1 MPKLITAGL
10 GLLLALPACD
20 TQDAGAGAPQATQ
33 TTAAAPQ
40 QTAAAAATTQASGLT
55 DDAVVAS
62 WDGGNVTYGDLKN
75 QIGSH
80 LIQMEVEYLTNRYQT
95 ESQAA
100 DQLLTQKLIE
110 AEAEKRGISPDDL
123 VKAEVEDKTE
133 PPTEDE
139 IQEIYQAMQRQL
151 RGRPL
156 EEVRGPITQQ
166 ALQRKQ
172 QQRFSEWVAQL
183 KEATGAKVTVPFPD
197 LPRLDVSVDDDPMIG
212 NKDAPVTIVQ
222 FAEYQCPY
230 CGRAN
235 DTMERILKDYDGKVR
250 MVFRDFPLSFH
261 DRAIPAAIAANCA
274 DKQGK
279 YWEMHDRLMS
289 NQRALTD
296 SDLESYAK
304 DAGLD
309 LAAWN
314 ECRQDPAIAAEI
326 NADME
331 AGAALGV
338 SGTPAFFVN
347 GIMLSGALPYDMFAQ
362 IIDKELGEG

>member
-1 MPKLITAGL
+1 MTKTITAGL
-10 GLLLALPACD
+10 GLILALSACNEQESTD
-20 TQDAGAGAPQATQ
+20 RGAETTQAST
-33 TTAAAPQ
+33 APQ
-40 QTAAAAATTQASGLT
+40 QTAAAAATTNGSGMT

-62 WDGGNVTYGDLKN
+62 WNGGSVTYGDLKAE
-75 QIGSH
+75 IGAH

-100 DQLLTQKLIE
+100 DQLLTQKVIE
-110 AEAEKRGISPDDL
+110 AEADKRGISADDL

-156 EEVRGPITQQ
+156 EEVRDPITQQ

-172 QQRFSEWVAQL
+172 QMRFSEWVGQL
-183 KEATGAKVTVPFPD
+183 KEAAGAKVSVPFPD
-197 LPRLDVSVDDDPMIG
+197 LPRVDVSVDDDPMMG
-212 NKDAPVTIVQ
+212 NKDATVTIVQ

-230 CGRAN
+230 CGKAN
-235 DTMERILKDYDGKVR
+235 ATMDKIMKDYDGKVR

-279 YWEMHDRLMS
+279 YWEMHDQLMS

-296 SDLESYAK
+296 ADFEGYATK
-304 DAGLD
+304 AGLD

-314 ECRQDPAIAAEI
+314 ECRKDPAVAAEI
-326 NADME
+326 NTDME

-338 SGTPAFFVN
+338 SGTPAFFIN